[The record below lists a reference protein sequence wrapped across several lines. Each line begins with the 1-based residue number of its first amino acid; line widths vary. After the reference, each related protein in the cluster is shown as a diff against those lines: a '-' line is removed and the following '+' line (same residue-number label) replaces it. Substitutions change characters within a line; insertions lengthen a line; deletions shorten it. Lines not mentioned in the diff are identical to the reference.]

1 MQLNIL
7 ESKNRLSELV
17 QRAVRGEEVLI
28 ANRGVPMVRL
38 VPVSSPKAPVRDVV
52 SWLERNPLP
61 VTARRD
67 AEQLDAQIEQERQ
80 AWD

>member
-1 MQLNIL
+1 MQVNIL

-17 QRAVRGEEVLI
+17 QRAVAGEEILI

-38 VPVSSPKAPVRDVV
+38 VPVGSPKAPLRDVV
-52 SWLERNPLP
+52 AWLERNPVP
-61 VTARRD
+61 VSARRN